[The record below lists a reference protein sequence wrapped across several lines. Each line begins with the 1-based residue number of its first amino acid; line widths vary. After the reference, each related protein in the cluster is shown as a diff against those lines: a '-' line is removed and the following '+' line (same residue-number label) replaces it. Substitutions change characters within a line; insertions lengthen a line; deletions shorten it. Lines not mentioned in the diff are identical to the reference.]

1 VSPPGGIVMDDM
13 TAAAEHFDHAAGADS
28 RAAELLTG
36 LNPRQREAVVHT
48 GSPLLIVAGAGSGK
62 TTVLTRRIAYA
73 LATGRAHPG
82 EVLAITFTN
91 KAAKEMAERVSS
103 IVGPASRAMWVSTF
117 HSSCVRILRREAK
130 VLGMKSNFTIY
141 DAQDAQRLV
150 AQILKELGLDSK
162 KYAPRAVL
170 HRISN
175 LKNELQTPDDFVPRP
190 NNPADE
196 VLADVFKRYTARL
209 RLANAFDFDD
219 LIAETVHLFGAFPEV
234 AESYR
239 RRFRHIL
246 VDEYQDT
253 NPAQYALIKALA
265 GDGAGGA
272 TGAELTVVGDAD
284 QSIYAFRGATV
295 RNIVEFEKDFPNAET
310 ILLEQNYRSTQNI
323 LDAANA
329 VISHNDD
336 RREKKLWTSEGS
348 GEQIVGWVA
357 ENEQGEARFIVDR
370 IDDLIDEEKFTYGD
384 FAVFYRTNAQSRAI
398 EDALVRSGIPYKVV
412 GGTRFYERKEIK
424 DALAYLRVVAN
435 PDDDV
440 NLRRILNVPKRSIGD
455 RTEGLIADFAD
466 REGISFFTA
475 LGRLEEIPHLSS
487 RALTSVKKFFDLM
500 QDLRATAE
508 SAPLSRV
515 IEAILE
521 QSGYLE
527 SLQKSTDPQDE
538 SRVDNLAE
546 LVAVAEDFVAT
557 REAAAIADP
566 ETPDDAE
573 AAAST
578 EKADT
583 GTDTATEATPA
594 EEESA
599 VPETKESATTE
610 SAPGVGPAAI
620 DQFLE
625 QVALAS
631 DTDQIPD
638 AELGQVTLMTLHTA
652 KGLEFPVVFLT
663 GLEDGGF
670 PHSRSFENPQ
680 ELSEERRLA
689 YVGLTR
695 ARQRLLV
702 TRAETRSM
710 WGQPQYNPPSRFLS
724 EIPESL
730 INWENTG
737 SFSGG
742 FGSGGF
748 SSGYG
753 SGGYSSGYSGGS
765 RSFGSSRS
773 AGGSSRSRS
782 NVSSSSP
789 VAGFPNRI
797 RPNREVISVEVGEKV
812 SHESFGLGTVTEVNG
827 VGDKTVAVVDFG
839 SAGSKRLLLRYA
851 PSRNSAE
858 AAATGPP
865 HPRHKRKR
873 RGEPEFSSAPHHAG
887 RGYGFK
893 IIRCQA
899 CRRRRRDP
907 DSPGLRTFHR
917 WHCWRRQQPC
927 PGPGR

>member
-1 VSPPGGIVMDDM
+1 M
-13 TAAAEHFDHAAGADS
+13 TAAAEHTDHAAGADS

-36 LNPRQREAVVHT
+36 LNPRQREAVLHT

-150 AQILKELGLDSK
+150 AQILKELGLDTK
-162 KYAPRAVL
+162 KYAPRAIL

-196 VLADVFKRYTARL
+196 VLADVFKRYTSRL

-234 AESYR
+234 ADSYR

-265 GDGAGGA
+265 GDGAGGP

-295 RNIVEFEKDFPNAET
+295 RNIVEFEKDFPNADT

-329 VISHNDD
+329 VIANNDD

-370 IDDLIDEEKFTYGD
+370 IDDLIDDEKYTYGD

-466 REGISFFTA
+466 RENISFYTA
-475 LGRLEEIPHLSS
+475 LGRLDEIPHLSS
-487 RALTSVKKFFDLM
+487 RALTSVQKFYDLM
-500 QDLRATAE
+500 QDLRSTAE
-508 SAPLSRV
+508 SSPLSRV

-557 REAAAIADP
+557 REAAAVAEPDSADDTDTDTVTDTGTEATAAAGATDA
-566 ETPDDAE
+566 ETDTAAE
-573 AAAST
+573 AADPDVDDADSADAS
-578 EKADT
+578 A
-583 GTDTATEATPA
+583 
-594 EEESA
+594 
-599 VPETKESATTE
+599 
-610 SAPGVGPAAI
+610 APGVGPAAI

-724 EIPESL
+724 EIPENL

-742 FGSGGF
+742 FGSGSFGSGGF
-748 SSGYG
+748 G

-765 RSFGSSRS
+765 RGFGSSRS
-773 AGGSSRSRS
+773 SGSGSRSRS
-782 NVSSSSP
+782 SASSSTP

-827 VGDKTVAVVDFG
+827 TGDKTVAVVDFG

-851 PSRNSAE
+851 PIE
-858 AAATGPP
+858 KLG
-865 HPRHKRKR
+865 
-873 RGEPEFSSAPHHAG
+873 
-887 RGYGFK
+887 
-893 IIRCQA
+893 
-899 CRRRRRDP
+899 
-907 DSPGLRTFHR
+907 
-917 WHCWRRQQPC
+917 
-927 PGPGR
+927 

>member
-1 VSPPGGIVMDDM
+1 M
-13 TAAAEHFDHAAGADS
+13 TAAAEHTNHAAGADS

-36 LNPRQREAVVHT
+36 LNPRQREAVIHT

-150 AQILKELGLDSK
+150 AQILKELGLDTK
-162 KYAPRAVL
+162 KYAPRAIL

-175 LKNELQTPDDFVPRP
+175 LKNELQTPDDFIPRP

-196 VLADVFKRYTARL
+196 VLADVFKRYTSRL

-234 AESYR
+234 ADSYR

-265 GDGAGGA
+265 GDGAGGP

-295 RNIVEFEKDFPNAET
+295 RNIVEFEKDFPNADT

-329 VISHNDD
+329 VIANNDD

-370 IDDLIDEEKFTYGD
+370 IDDLIDEETYTYGD

-455 RTEGLIADFAD
+455 RTEGIIADFAD
-466 REGISFFTA
+466 RESISFYTA
-475 LGRLEEIPHLSS
+475 LGRLDEIPHLSS
-487 RALTSVKKFFDLM
+487 RALTSVQKFYDLM
-500 QDLRATAE
+500 QDLRSTAE
-508 SAPLSRV
+508 SSPLSRV

-557 REAAAIADP
+557 REAAAVAEPDTP
-566 ETPDDAE
+566 DTPDDNDTDNGAE
-573 AAAST
+573 ATAEDPTAAET
-578 EKADT
+578 E
-583 GTDTATEATPA
+583 TPA
-594 EEESA
+594 EAVDPAVDDAGSA
-599 VPETKESATTE
+599 DAST
-610 SAPGVGPAAI
+610 APGVGAAAI

-724 EIPESL
+724 EIPENL

-748 SSGYG
+748 G
-753 SGGYSSGYSGGS
+753 SGGYGSSGFGSGGYASSGYSGG
-765 RSFGSSRS
+765 FGSSRS
-773 AGGSSRSRS
+773 SGGSSRSRS
-782 NVSSSSP
+782 SASSSTP

-851 PSRNSAE
+851 PIDKLS
-858 AAATGPP
+858 
-865 HPRHKRKR
+865 
-873 RGEPEFSSAPHHAG
+873 
-887 RGYGFK
+887 
-893 IIRCQA
+893 
-899 CRRRRRDP
+899 
-907 DSPGLRTFHR
+907 
-917 WHCWRRQQPC
+917 
-927 PGPGR
+927 

>member
-1 VSPPGGIVMDDM
+1 M
-13 TAAAEHFDHAAGADS
+13 TAAAEHTDHAAGADS

-36 LNPRQREAVVHT
+36 LNPRQREAVIHT

-150 AQILKELGLDSK
+150 AQILKELGLDTK
-162 KYAPRAVL
+162 KYAPRAIL

-175 LKNELQTPDDFVPRP
+175 LKNELHTPDDFVPRP

-196 VLADVFKRYTARL
+196 VLADVFKRYTSRL

-234 AESYR
+234 ADSYR

-265 GDGAGGA
+265 GDGAGGP

-295 RNIVEFEKDFPNAET
+295 RNIVEFEKDFPNADT

-329 VISHNDD
+329 VIANNDD

-370 IDDLIDEEKFTYGD
+370 IDDLIDEEKYTYGD

-455 RTEGLIADFAD
+455 RTEGIIADFAD
-466 REGISFFTA
+466 RENISFYTA
-475 LGRLEEIPHLSS
+475 LGRLDEIPHLSS
-487 RALTSVKKFFDLM
+487 RALTSVQKFYDLM
-500 QDLRATAE
+500 QDLRSTAE
-508 SAPLSRV
+508 SSPLSRV

-557 REAAAIADP
+557 REAAAV
-566 ETPDDAE
+566 AE
-573 AAAST
+573 QDRTDTDTDTVTEATAAA
-578 EKADT
+578 AA
-583 GTDTATEATPA
+583 TDTATDSAAEAADPDVDDA
-594 EEESA
+594 GSA
-599 VPETKESATTE
+599 DAST
-610 SAPGVGPAAI
+610 APGVGPAAI

-724 EIPESL
+724 EIPENL
-730 INWENTG
+730 ISWENTG

-742 FGSGGF
+742 FSGGFGSGGF
-748 SSGYG
+748 G
-753 SGGYSSGYSGGS
+753 SGGYSSGYSSGS
-765 RSFGSSRS
+765 RGFGSSRS
-773 AGGSSRSRS
+773 SGSGSRSRS
-782 NVSSSSP
+782 SASSSTP

-827 VGDKTVAVVDFG
+827 TGDKTVAVVDFG

-851 PSRNSAE
+851 PIE
-858 AAATGPP
+858 KLG
-865 HPRHKRKR
+865 
-873 RGEPEFSSAPHHAG
+873 
-887 RGYGFK
+887 
-893 IIRCQA
+893 
-899 CRRRRRDP
+899 
-907 DSPGLRTFHR
+907 
-917 WHCWRRQQPC
+917 
-927 PGPGR
+927 

>member
-1 VSPPGGIVMDDM
+1 M
-13 TAAAEHFDHAAGADS
+13 TAAAEHTNHAAGADS

-36 LNPRQREAVVHT
+36 LNPRQREAVIHT

-150 AQILKELGLDSK
+150 AQILKELGLDTK
-162 KYAPRAVL
+162 KYAPRAIL

-175 LKNELQTPDDFVPRP
+175 LKNELQTPDDFIPRP

-196 VLADVFKRYTARL
+196 VLADVFKRYTSRL

-234 AESYR
+234 ADSYR

-265 GDGAGGA
+265 GDGAGGP

-295 RNIVEFEKDFPNAET
+295 RNIVEFEKDFPNADT

-329 VISHNDD
+329 VIANNDD

-370 IDDLIDEEKFTYGD
+370 IDDLIDEETYTYGD

-455 RTEGLIADFAD
+455 RTEGIIADFAD
-466 REGISFFTA
+466 RESISFYTA
-475 LGRLEEIPHLSS
+475 LGRLDEIPHLSS
-487 RALTSVKKFFDLM
+487 RALTSVQKFYDLM
-500 QDLRATAE
+500 QDLRSTAE
-508 SAPLSRV
+508 SSPLSRV

-557 REAAAIADP
+557 REAAAVAQRD
-566 ETPDDAE
+566 TRDD
-573 AAAST
+573 T
-578 EKADT
+578 DT
-583 GTDTATEATPA
+583 GTGTGTETTAEDPTAAETETAAEAVDPA
-594 EEESA
+594 VDDAGSA
-599 VPETKESATTE
+599 VAST
-610 SAPGVGPAAI
+610 APGVGAAAI

-724 EIPESL
+724 EIPENL

-748 SSGYG
+748 G
-753 SGGYSSGYSGGS
+753 SGGYGSSGFGSGGYASGGYSGG
-765 RSFGSSRS
+765 FGSSRS
-773 AGGSSRSRS
+773 SGGSSRSRS
-782 NVSSSSP
+782 SASSSTP

-851 PSRNSAE
+851 PIDKLS
-858 AAATGPP
+858 
-865 HPRHKRKR
+865 
-873 RGEPEFSSAPHHAG
+873 
-887 RGYGFK
+887 
-893 IIRCQA
+893 
-899 CRRRRRDP
+899 
-907 DSPGLRTFHR
+907 
-917 WHCWRRQQPC
+917 
-927 PGPGR
+927 

>member
-1 VSPPGGIVMDDM
+1 M
-13 TAAAEHFDHAAGADS
+13 TAAAEHTDHAAGADS

-36 LNPRQREAVVHT
+36 LNPRQREAVIHT

-150 AQILKELGLDSK
+150 AQILKELGLDTK
-162 KYAPRAVL
+162 KYAPRAIL

-175 LKNELQTPDDFVPRP
+175 LKNELHTPDDFVPRP

-196 VLADVFKRYTARL
+196 VLADVFKRYTSRL

-234 AESYR
+234 ADSYR

-265 GDGAGGA
+265 GDGAGGP

-295 RNIVEFEKDFPNAET
+295 RNIVEFEKDFSNADT

-329 VISHNDD
+329 VIANNDD

-370 IDDLIDEEKFTYGD
+370 IDDLIDDEKYTYGD

-466 REGISFFTA
+466 RENISFYTA
-475 LGRLEEIPHLSS
+475 LGRLDEIPHLSS
-487 RALTSVKKFFDLM
+487 RALTSVQKFYDLM
-500 QDLRATAE
+500 QDLRSTAE
-508 SAPLSRV
+508 SSPLSRV

-557 REAAAIADP
+557 REAAAVAEPDSADDTDTDTVTDTGT
-566 ETPDDAE
+566 EATAAAGATDAE
-573 AAAST
+573 
-578 EKADT
+578 
-583 GTDTATEATPA
+583 TDTATEAADPDVDDA
-594 EEESA
+594 DSA
-599 VPETKESATTE
+599 DASA
-610 SAPGVGPAAI
+610 APGVGPAAI

-724 EIPESL
+724 EIPENL

-742 FGSGGF
+742 FGSGSFGSGGF
-748 SSGYG
+748 G

-765 RSFGSSRS
+765 RGFGSSRS
-773 AGGSSRSRS
+773 SGSGSRSRS
-782 NVSSSSP
+782 SASSSTP

-827 VGDKTVAVVDFG
+827 TGDKTVAVVDFG

-851 PSRNSAE
+851 PIE
-858 AAATGPP
+858 KLG
-865 HPRHKRKR
+865 
-873 RGEPEFSSAPHHAG
+873 
-887 RGYGFK
+887 
-893 IIRCQA
+893 
-899 CRRRRRDP
+899 
-907 DSPGLRTFHR
+907 
-917 WHCWRRQQPC
+917 
-927 PGPGR
+927 

>member
-1 VSPPGGIVMDDM
+1 M
-13 TAAAEHFDHAAGADS
+13 TAAAEHTDHAAGADS
-28 RAAELLTG
+28 RAAELLSG
-36 LNPRQREAVVHT
+36 LNPRQREAVIHT

-103 IVGPASRAMWVSTF
+103 IVGTASRAMWVSTF

-150 AQILKELGLDSK
+150 AQILKELGLDTK
-162 KYAPRAVL
+162 KYAPRAIL

-196 VLADVFKRYTARL
+196 VLADVFKRYTSRL

-234 AESYR
+234 ADSYR

-265 GDGAGGA
+265 GDGAGGP

-295 RNIVEFEKDFPNAET
+295 RNIVEFEKDFPNADT

-329 VISHNDD
+329 VIANNDD

-370 IDDLIDEEKFTYGD
+370 IDDLIDDEKYTYGD

-466 REGISFFTA
+466 RENISFYTA
-475 LGRLEEIPHLSS
+475 LGRLDEIPHLSS
-487 RALTSVKKFFDLM
+487 RALTSVQKFYDLM
-500 QDLRATAE
+500 QDLRSTAE
-508 SAPLSRV
+508 SSPLSRV

-557 REAAAIADP
+557 REAAAVAEPDSADDTDTDTVTDTGTEATAAAGANDAEN
-566 ETPDDAE
+566 ETAAE
-573 AAAST
+573 AADPDVDDDGS
-578 EKADT
+578 ADT
-583 GTDTATEATPA
+583 
-594 EEESA
+594 SA
-599 VPETKESATTE
+599 
-610 SAPGVGPAAI
+610 APGVGPAAI

-710 WGQPQYNPPSRFLS
+710 WGQPQSNPPSRFLS
-724 EIPESL
+724 EIPENL

-742 FGSGGF
+742 FGSGSFGSGGF
-748 SSGYG
+748 G

-765 RSFGSSRS
+765 RGFGSSRS
-773 AGGSSRSRS
+773 SGSGSRSRS
-782 NVSSSSP
+782 SASSSTP

-827 VGDKTVAVVDFG
+827 TGDKTVAVVDFG

-851 PSRNSAE
+851 PIE
-858 AAATGPP
+858 KLG
-865 HPRHKRKR
+865 
-873 RGEPEFSSAPHHAG
+873 
-887 RGYGFK
+887 
-893 IIRCQA
+893 
-899 CRRRRRDP
+899 
-907 DSPGLRTFHR
+907 
-917 WHCWRRQQPC
+917 
-927 PGPGR
+927 

>member
-1 VSPPGGIVMDDM
+1 M
-13 TAAAEHFDHAAGADS
+13 TAAAEHTDHAAGADS

-36 LNPRQREAVVHT
+36 LNPRQREAVIHT

-162 KYAPRAVL
+162 KYAPRAIL

-175 LKNELQTPDDFVPRP
+175 LKNELQTPDDFIPRP

-196 VLADVFKRYTARL
+196 VLADVFKRYTSRL

-234 AESYR
+234 ADSYR

-265 GDGAGGA
+265 GDGAGGP

-295 RNIVEFEKDFPNAET
+295 RNIVEFEKDFPNADT

-329 VISHNDD
+329 VIANNDD

-370 IDDLIDEEKFTYGD
+370 IDDLIDDEKYTYGD

-466 REGISFFTA
+466 RENISFCTA
-475 LGRLEEIPHLSS
+475 LGRLDEIPHLSS
-487 RALTSVKKFFDLM
+487 RALTSVQKFYDLM
-500 QDLRATAE
+500 QDLRSTAE
-508 SAPLSRV
+508 SSPLSRV

-557 REAAAIADP
+557 REAAAVA
-566 ETPDDAE
+566 EPDAAE
-573 AAAST
+573 
-578 EKADT
+578 ADT
-583 GTDTATEATPA
+583 GTEATA
-594 EEESA
+594 AHETTETETESA
-599 VPETKESATTE
+599 AEAADPDVDDDGSAGAST
-610 SAPGVGPAAI
+610 APGVGPAAI

-724 EIPESL
+724 EIPENL

-748 SSGYG
+748 G

-765 RSFGSSRS
+765 RGFGSSRS
-773 AGGSSRSRS
+773 SGSGSRSRS
-782 NVSSSSP
+782 SASSSAP

-827 VGDKTVAVVDFG
+827 TGDKTVAVVDFG

-851 PSRNSAE
+851 PIEKLS
-858 AAATGPP
+858 
-865 HPRHKRKR
+865 
-873 RGEPEFSSAPHHAG
+873 
-887 RGYGFK
+887 
-893 IIRCQA
+893 
-899 CRRRRRDP
+899 
-907 DSPGLRTFHR
+907 
-917 WHCWRRQQPC
+917 
-927 PGPGR
+927 

>member
-1 VSPPGGIVMDDM
+1 M
-13 TAAAEHFDHAAGADS
+13 TAAAEHTDHAAGADS

-36 LNPRQREAVVHT
+36 LNPRQREAVIHT

-103 IVGPASRAMWVSTF
+103 IVGPASRSMWVSTF

-150 AQILKELGLDSK
+150 AQILKELGLDTK
-162 KYAPRAVL
+162 KYAPRAIL

-196 VLADVFKRYTARL
+196 VLADVFKRYTSRL

-234 AESYR
+234 ADSYR

-265 GDGAGGA
+265 GDGAGGP

-295 RNIVEFEKDFPNAET
+295 RNIVEFEKDFPNADT

-329 VISHNDD
+329 VIANNDD

-370 IDDLIDEEKFTYGD
+370 IDDLIDDEKYTYGD

-466 REGISFFTA
+466 RENISFYTA
-475 LGRLEEIPHLSS
+475 LGRLDEIPHLSS
-487 RALTSVKKFFDLM
+487 RALTSVQKFYDLM
-500 QDLRATAE
+500 QDLRSTAE
-508 SAPLSRV
+508 SSPLSRV

-557 REAAAIADP
+557 REAAAVAEPDSADDTDTDTVTDTGTEATAAAGANDAEN
-566 ETPDDAE
+566 ETAAE
-573 AAAST
+573 AADPDVDDDGS
-578 EKADT
+578 ADT
-583 GTDTATEATPA
+583 
-594 EEESA
+594 SA
-599 VPETKESATTE
+599 
-610 SAPGVGPAAI
+610 APGVGPAAL

-724 EIPESL
+724 EIPENL

-748 SSGYG
+748 GSGG
-753 SGGYSSGYSGGS
+753 FSSGGYSSGYSGGS
-765 RSFGSSRS
+765 RGFGSSRS
-773 AGGSSRSRS
+773 SGSGSRSRS
-782 NVSSSSP
+782 SASSSTP

-827 VGDKTVAVVDFG
+827 TGDKTVAVVDFG

-851 PSRNSAE
+851 PIE
-858 AAATGPP
+858 KLG
-865 HPRHKRKR
+865 
-873 RGEPEFSSAPHHAG
+873 
-887 RGYGFK
+887 
-893 IIRCQA
+893 
-899 CRRRRRDP
+899 
-907 DSPGLRTFHR
+907 
-917 WHCWRRQQPC
+917 
-927 PGPGR
+927 

>member
-1 VSPPGGIVMDDM
+1 M
-13 TAAAEHFDHAAGADS
+13 TAAAEHTDHAAGADF

-36 LNPRQREAVVHT
+36 LNPRQREAVLHT

-150 AQILKELGLDSK
+150 AQILKELGLDTK
-162 KYAPRAVL
+162 KYAPRAIL

-196 VLADVFKRYTARL
+196 VLADVFKRYTSRL

-234 AESYR
+234 ADSYR

-265 GDGAGGA
+265 GDGAGGP

-295 RNIVEFEKDFPNAET
+295 RNIVEFEKDFPNADT

-329 VISHNDD
+329 VIANNDD

-370 IDDLIDEEKFTYGD
+370 IDDLIDDEKYTYGD

-455 RTEGLIADFAD
+455 RTEGIIADFAD
-466 REGISFFTA
+466 RENISFYTA
-475 LGRLEEIPHLSS
+475 LGRLDEIPHLSS
-487 RALTSVKKFFDLM
+487 RALTSVQKFYDLM
-500 QDLRATAE
+500 QDLRSTAE
-508 SAPLSRV
+508 SSPLSRV

-557 REAAAIADP
+557 REAAAV
-566 ETPDDAE
+566 AE
-573 AAAST
+573 QDRTDTDTDTDTDTVTEATAAA
-578 EKADT
+578 AA
-583 GTDTATEATPA
+583 TDTATDSAAEAADPDVDDA
-594 EEESA
+594 GSA
-599 VPETKESATTE
+599 DAST
-610 SAPGVGPAAI
+610 APGVGPAAI

-724 EIPESL
+724 EIPENL

-742 FGSGGF
+742 FSGGFGSGGF
-748 SSGYG
+748 G
-753 SGGYSSGYSGGS
+753 SGGYSSGYSSGS
-765 RSFGSSRS
+765 RGFGSSRS
-773 AGGSSRSRS
+773 SGSGSRSRS
-782 NVSSSSP
+782 SASSSTP

-827 VGDKTVAVVDFG
+827 TGDKTVAVVDFG

-851 PSRNSAE
+851 PIE
-858 AAATGPP
+858 KLG
-865 HPRHKRKR
+865 
-873 RGEPEFSSAPHHAG
+873 
-887 RGYGFK
+887 
-893 IIRCQA
+893 
-899 CRRRRRDP
+899 
-907 DSPGLRTFHR
+907 
-917 WHCWRRQQPC
+917 
-927 PGPGR
+927 

>member
-1 VSPPGGIVMDDM
+1 M
-13 TAAAEHFDHAAGADS
+13 TAAAEHTDHAAGADS
-28 RAAELLTG
+28 RAAELLSG
-36 LNPRQREAVVHT
+36 LNPRQREAVIHT

-103 IVGPASRAMWVSTF
+103 IVGTASRAMWVSTF

-150 AQILKELGLDSK
+150 AQILKELGLDTK
-162 KYAPRAVL
+162 KYAPRAIL

-196 VLADVFKRYTARL
+196 VLADVFKRYTSRL

-234 AESYR
+234 ADSYR

-265 GDGAGGA
+265 GDGAGGP

-295 RNIVEFEKDFPNAET
+295 RNIVEFEKDFPNADT

-329 VISHNDD
+329 VIANNDD

-370 IDDLIDEEKFTYGD
+370 IDDLIDDEKYTYGD

-466 REGISFFTA
+466 RENISFYTA
-475 LGRLEEIPHLSS
+475 LGRLDEIPHLSS
-487 RALTSVKKFFDLM
+487 RALTSVQKFYDLM
-500 QDLRATAE
+500 QDLRSTAE
-508 SAPLSRV
+508 SSPLSRV

-557 REAAAIADP
+557 REAAAVAEPDSADDTDTDTVTDTGTEATAAAGATDA
-566 ETPDDAE
+566 ETETAAE
-573 AAAST
+573 AADPDVDDAGSADAS
-578 EKADT
+578 A
-583 GTDTATEATPA
+583 
-594 EEESA
+594 
-599 VPETKESATTE
+599 
-610 SAPGVGPAAI
+610 APGVGPAAI

-724 EIPESL
+724 EIPENL

-742 FGSGGF
+742 FGSGSFGSGGF
-748 SSGYG
+748 G

-765 RSFGSSRS
+765 RGFGSSRS
-773 AGGSSRSRS
+773 SGSGSRSRS
-782 NVSSSSP
+782 SASSSTP

-827 VGDKTVAVVDFG
+827 TGDKTVAVVDFG

-851 PSRNSAE
+851 PIE
-858 AAATGPP
+858 KLG
-865 HPRHKRKR
+865 
-873 RGEPEFSSAPHHAG
+873 
-887 RGYGFK
+887 
-893 IIRCQA
+893 
-899 CRRRRRDP
+899 
-907 DSPGLRTFHR
+907 
-917 WHCWRRQQPC
+917 
-927 PGPGR
+927 

>member
-1 VSPPGGIVMDDM
+1 M
-13 TAAAEHFDHAAGADS
+13 TAAAEHTDHAAGADF

-36 LNPRQREAVVHT
+36 LNPRQREAVIHT

-103 IVGPASRAMWVSTF
+103 IVGPASRSMWVSTF

-150 AQILKELGLDSK
+150 AQILKELGLDTK
-162 KYAPRAVL
+162 KYAPRAIL

-175 LKNELQTPDDFVPRP
+175 LKNELHTPDDFVPRP

-196 VLADVFKRYTARL
+196 VLADVFKRYTSRL

-234 AESYR
+234 ADSYR

-253 NPAQYALIKALA
+253 NPAQYALIKALT
-265 GDGAGGA
+265 GDGAGGP

-295 RNIVEFEKDFPNAET
+295 RNIVEFEKDFPNADT

-329 VISHNDD
+329 VIANNDD

-370 IDDLIDEEKFTYGD
+370 IDDLIDDEKYTYGD

-455 RTEGLIADFAD
+455 RTEGIIADFAD
-466 REGISFFTA
+466 RENISFYTA
-475 LGRLEEIPHLSS
+475 LGRLDEIPHLSS
-487 RALTSVKKFFDLM
+487 RALTSVQKFYDLM
-500 QDLRATAE
+500 QDLRSTAE
-508 SAPLSRV
+508 SSPLSRV

-557 REAAAIADP
+557 REAAAVAEPD
-566 ETPDDAE
+566 TPNSTDTDTVTEATAAAAATDSAAE
-573 AAAST
+573 AADPDVDDAGSADAST
-578 EKADT
+578 
-583 GTDTATEATPA
+583 
-594 EEESA
+594 
-599 VPETKESATTE
+599 
-610 SAPGVGPAAI
+610 APGVGPAAI

-724 EIPESL
+724 EIPENL

-742 FGSGGF
+742 FSGGFGSGGF
-748 SSGYG
+748 G
-753 SGGYSSGYSGGS
+753 SGGYSSGYSSGS
-765 RSFGSSRS
+765 RGFGSSRS
-773 AGGSSRSRS
+773 SGSGSRSRS
-782 NVSSSSP
+782 SASSSTP

-827 VGDKTVAVVDFG
+827 TGDKTVAVVDFG

-851 PSRNSAE
+851 PIE
-858 AAATGPP
+858 KLG
-865 HPRHKRKR
+865 
-873 RGEPEFSSAPHHAG
+873 
-887 RGYGFK
+887 
-893 IIRCQA
+893 
-899 CRRRRRDP
+899 
-907 DSPGLRTFHR
+907 
-917 WHCWRRQQPC
+917 
-927 PGPGR
+927 

>member
-1 VSPPGGIVMDDM
+1 SD
-13 TAAAEHFDHAAGADS
+13 
-28 RAAELLTG
+28 
-36 LNPRQREAVVHT
+36 
-48 GSPLLIVAGAGSGK
+48 
-62 TTVLTRRIAYA
+62 LTRRIAYA

-150 AQILKELGLDSK
+150 AQILKELGLDTK
-162 KYAPRAVL
+162 KYAPRAIL

-175 LKNELQTPDDFVPRP
+175 LKNELQTPDDFIPRP

-196 VLADVFKRYTARL
+196 VLADVFKRYTSRL

-234 AESYR
+234 ADSYR

-253 NPAQYALIKALA
+253 NPAQYSLIKALA
-265 GDGAGGA
+265 GDGAGGPK
-272 TGAELTVVGDAD
+272 GAELTVVGDAD

-295 RNIVEFEKDFPNAET
+295 RNIVEFEKDFPNADT

-329 VISHNDD
+329 VIANNDD

-370 IDDLIDEEKFTYGD
+370 IDDLIDEEKYTYGD

-455 RTEGLIADFAD
+455 RTEGIIADFAD
-466 REGISFFTA
+466 RESISFYTA
-475 LGRLEEIPHLSS
+475 LGRLDEIPHLSS
-487 RALTSVKKFFDLM
+487 RALTSVQKFYDLM
-500 QDLRATAE
+500 QDLRSTAE
-508 SAPLSRV
+508 SSPLSRV

-557 REAAAIADP
+557 REAAAVAEPD
-566 ETPDDAE
+566 TPDDSDTDNGAE
-573 AAAST
+573 ATAEDPTAAET
-578 EKADT
+578 E
-583 GTDTATEATPA
+583 TPA
-594 EEESA
+594 EAVDPDVDDAGSA
-599 VPETKESATTE
+599 DAST
-610 SAPGVGPAAI
+610 APGVGAAAI

-724 EIPESL
+724 EIPENL

-748 SSGYG
+748 G
-753 SGGYSSGYSGGS
+753 SGGYGSSGFGSGGYASGGYSGGL
-765 RSFGSSRS
+765 GSSRS
-773 AGGSSRSRS
+773 SGGSSRSRS
-782 NVSSSSP
+782 SASSSTP

-851 PSRNSAE
+851 PIDKLS
-858 AAATGPP
+858 
-865 HPRHKRKR
+865 
-873 RGEPEFSSAPHHAG
+873 
-887 RGYGFK
+887 
-893 IIRCQA
+893 
-899 CRRRRRDP
+899 
-907 DSPGLRTFHR
+907 
-917 WHCWRRQQPC
+917 
-927 PGPGR
+927 

>member
-1 VSPPGGIVMDDM
+1 M
-13 TAAAEHFDHAAGADS
+13 TAAAENIEETTPGADS

-36 LNPRQREAVVHT
+36 LNPRQREAVAHT

-82 EVLAITFTN
+82 EILAITFTN
-91 KAAKEMAERVSS
+91 KAAKEMVERVRS

-150 AQILKELGLDSK
+150 SQILKELGFDTK
-162 KYAPRAVL
+162 KYTPRSML

-175 LKNELQTPDDFVPRP
+175 LKNDLQTPDDFVPRP

-196 VLADVFKRYTARL
+196 VLADVFKRYTTRL

-234 AESYR
+234 ADFYR
-239 RRFRHIL
+239 RRFQHIL

-253 NPAQYALIKALA
+253 NPAQYALIKSLA
-265 GDGAGGA
+265 GDGAGGS

-295 RNIVEFEKDFPNAET
+295 RNIVEFEKDFPEAET

-329 VISHNDD
+329 VIANNQD
-336 RREKKLWTSEGS
+336 RKDKKLWTSEGTGDS
-348 GEQIVGWVA
+348 IVGWVA
-357 ENEQGEARFIVDR
+357 ENEQSEARFIVDR
-370 IDDLIDEEKFTYGD
+370 VDELIDNEKYTYGD

-398 EDALVRSGIPYKVV
+398 EDALVRTGIPYKVV

-424 DALAYLRVVAN
+424 DALAYLRVLAN

-440 NLRRILNVPKRSIGD
+440 NLRRILNVPKRAIGD
-455 RTEGLIADFAD
+455 RTEGIVADFAD
-466 REGISFFTA
+466 REGISFYTA
-475 LGRLEEIPHLSS
+475 LGRLDEIVHLSA
-487 RALTSVKKFFDLM
+487 RAKTSVAKFYELMRDLA
-500 QDLRATAE
+500 ATAE
-508 SAPLSRV
+508 AAPLSRV

-557 REAAAIADP
+557 QALAATGDEA
-566 ETPDDAE
+566 DAE
-573 AAAST
+573 TETGTAAASEAASEAASGGAESESALSEDAEGEAMADGGST
-578 EKADT
+578 EDDAD
-583 GTDTATEATPA
+583 AQSSETPA
-594 EEESA
+594 SGSSSIEA
-599 VPETKESATTE
+599 
-610 SAPGVGPAAI
+610 
-620 DQFLE
+620 FLE

-670 PHSRSFENPQ
+670 PHARSFENPH

-695 ARQRLLV
+695 ARQRLIV

-724 EIPESL
+724 EIPEDL
-730 INWENTG
+730 IEWENTG
-737 SFSGG
+737 SFSSGMGGGLSSGGYGGGSYGGGYSGSRSGG
-742 FGSGGF
+742 FGS
-748 SSGYG
+748 SRG
-753 SGGYSSGYSGGS
+753 SAQ
-765 RSFGSSRS
+765 GSSS
-773 AGGSSRSRS
+773 SSRSRS
-782 NVSSSSP
+782 GSANSSSP

-797 RPNREVISVEVGEKV
+797 RPNREIITVSVGEKV

-839 SAGSKRLLLRYA
+839 SLGTKRLLLRYA
-851 PSRNSAE
+851 PIE
-858 AAATGPP
+858 KLG
-865 HPRHKRKR
+865 
-873 RGEPEFSSAPHHAG
+873 
-887 RGYGFK
+887 
-893 IIRCQA
+893 
-899 CRRRRRDP
+899 
-907 DSPGLRTFHR
+907 
-917 WHCWRRQQPC
+917 
-927 PGPGR
+927 

>member
-1 VSPPGGIVMDDM
+1 M
-13 TAAAEHFDHAAGADS
+13 TAAAENIEEATPGADS
-28 RAAELLTG
+28 RATELLTG
-36 LNPRQREAVVHT
+36 LNPRQRDAVAHT

-91 KAAKEMAERVSS
+91 KAAKEMAERVRS

-130 VLGMKSNFTIY
+130 VLGRSTNFTIY

-150 AQILKELGLDSK
+150 SQILKELGFDTK
-162 KYAPRAVL
+162 KYTPRSML

-175 LKNELQTPDDFVPRP
+175 LKNDLQTPDDFMPRP

-196 VLADVFKRYTARL
+196 VLADVFKRYTSRL

-219 LIAETVHLFGAFPEV
+219 LISETVHLFGAFPEV
-234 AESYR
+234 ADFYR

-253 NPAQYALIKALA
+253 NPAQYALIKSLA

-295 RNIVEFEKDFPNAET
+295 RNIVEFEKDFPDAET

-329 VISHNDD
+329 VIANNQD
-336 RREKKLWTSEGS
+336 RRDKKLWTSVGT
-348 GEQIVGWVA
+348 GEPLVGWVA
-357 ENEQGEARFIVDR
+357 ENEQSEARFIVDR
-370 IDDLIDEEKFTYGD
+370 VDELIDNEKFTYGD

-455 RTEGLIADFAD
+455 RTEGIVADFAD
-466 REGISFFTA
+466 REGISFYTA
-475 LGRLEEIPHLSS
+475 LGRLDEIVHLSA
-487 RALTSVKKFFDLM
+487 RAKTSVSKFYDLM
-500 QDLRATAE
+500 RDLAATAE
-508 SAPLSRV
+508 AAPLSRV

-527 SLQKSTDPQDE
+527 SLQKSSDPQDE

-557 REAAAIADP
+557 QALAGAGDEDADTDSGTGTGTGTDSATATNTEAAIAP
-566 ETPDDAE
+566 DAE
-573 AAAST
+573 AAAVPDTEAAAPDAVDAADEQST
-578 EKADT
+578 ES
-583 GTDTATEATPA
+583 PA
-594 EEESA
+594 SGSSSIES
-599 VPETKESATTE
+599 
-610 SAPGVGPAAI
+610 
-620 DQFLE
+620 FLE

-670 PHSRSFENPQ
+670 PHARSFENPN

-695 ARQRLLV
+695 ARQRLIV
-702 TRAETRSM
+702 SRAETRSM

-724 EIPESL
+724 EIPENL
-730 INWENTG
+730 IEWENTG
-737 SFSGG
+737 SFSSSIG
-742 FGSGGF
+742 GGF
-748 SSGYG
+748 SSGGYG
-753 SGGYSSGYSGGS
+753 GGGLSGYSGTRGGTG
-765 RSFGSSRS
+765 FGSSR
-773 AGGSSRSRS
+773 GSSSSSRPGS
-782 NVSSSSP
+782 GSANSSSP

-797 RPNREVISVEVGEKV
+797 RPNREVITVSAGEKV

-839 SAGSKRLLLRYA
+839 SLGTKRLLLRYA
-851 PSRNSAE
+851 PIE
-858 AAATGPP
+858 KLG
-865 HPRHKRKR
+865 
-873 RGEPEFSSAPHHAG
+873 
-887 RGYGFK
+887 
-893 IIRCQA
+893 
-899 CRRRRRDP
+899 
-907 DSPGLRTFHR
+907 
-917 WHCWRRQQPC
+917 
-927 PGPGR
+927 

>member
-1 VSPPGGIVMDDM
+1 M
-13 TAAAEHFDHAAGADS
+13 TAAAEHTDHAAGADS

-36 LNPRQREAVVHT
+36 LNPRQREAVIHT

-103 IVGPASRAMWVSTF
+103 IVGPASRSMWVSTF

-150 AQILKELGLDSK
+150 AQILKELGLDTK
-162 KYAPRAVL
+162 KYAPRAIL

-175 LKNELQTPDDFVPRP
+175 LKNDLQTPDDFIPRP
-190 NNPADE
+190 NDPADE
-196 VLADVFKRYTARL
+196 VLADVFKRYTSRL

-234 AESYR
+234 ADSYR

-265 GDGAGGA
+265 GDGAGGP

-295 RNIVEFEKDFPNAET
+295 RNIVEFEKDFPNADT

-329 VISHNDD
+329 VIANNAD

-370 IDDLIDEEKFTYGD
+370 IDDLIDEEKYTYGD

-455 RTEGLIADFAD
+455 RTEGIIADFAD
-466 REGISFFTA
+466 RENISFFTA
-475 LGRLEEIPHLSS
+475 LGRLDEIPHLSS
-487 RALTSVKKFFDLM
+487 RALTSVQKFYDLM
-500 QDLRATAE
+500 QDLRSTAE
-508 SAPLSRV
+508 SSPLSRV

-557 REAAAIADP
+557 REAAAVAEP
-566 ETPDDAE
+566 ETPDDND
-573 AAAST
+573 T
-578 EKADT
+578 NTDT
-583 GTDTATEATPA
+583 GTEAT
-594 EEESA
+594 A
-599 VPETKESATTE
+599 VPETTDTETETAAKAVDPDVDDVGSADA
-610 SAPGVGPAAI
+610 SAAPGVGAAAI

-638 AELGQVTLMTLHTA
+638 AELGQITLMTLHTA

-724 EIPESL
+724 EIPENL

-742 FGSGGF
+742 FASGGFGSGGF
-748 SSGYG
+748 G

-765 RSFGSSRS
+765 RGFGSSRS
-773 AGGSSRSRS
+773 SGGSSRSRS
-782 NVSSSSP
+782 SASSSTP

-851 PSRNSAE
+851 PIEKLS
-858 AAATGPP
+858 
-865 HPRHKRKR
+865 
-873 RGEPEFSSAPHHAG
+873 
-887 RGYGFK
+887 
-893 IIRCQA
+893 
-899 CRRRRRDP
+899 
-907 DSPGLRTFHR
+907 
-917 WHCWRRQQPC
+917 
-927 PGPGR
+927 

>member
-1 VSPPGGIVMDDM
+1 MSDPGGIVMGDM
-13 TAAAEHFDHAAGADS
+13 TAAAEHTDHAADADS

-36 LNPRQREAVVHT
+36 LNPRQREAVIHT

-103 IVGPASRAMWVSTF
+103 IVGPASRSMWVSTF

-130 VLGMKSNFTIY
+130 ILGMKSNFTIY

-150 AQILKELGLDSK
+150 AQILKELGLDTK
-162 KYAPRAVL
+162 KYAPRAIL

-175 LKNELQTPDDFVPRP
+175 LKNELQTPDDFIPRP

-196 VLADVFKRYTARL
+196 VLADVFRRYTARL

-234 AESYR
+234 ADSYR

-295 RNIVEFEKDFPNAET
+295 RNIVEFEKDFPTADT

-329 VISHNDD
+329 VIANNDD

-370 IDDLIDEEKFTYGD
+370 IDDLIDEEKYTYGD

-424 DALAYLRVVAN
+424 DALAYLRVIAN

-466 REGISFFTA
+466 RENISFYTA
-475 LGRLEEIPHLSS
+475 LGRLAEIPHLSS
-487 RALTSVKKFFDLM
+487 RAQTSVQKFYDLM
-500 QDLRATAE
+500 QDLRSTAE
-508 SAPLSRV
+508 SSPLSRV

-557 REAAAIADP
+557 RESAAVAEAEETDTPTEAAAPADDIP
-566 ETPDDAE
+566 AE
-573 AAAST
+573 AAAAID
-578 EKADT
+578 ET
-583 GTDTATEATPA
+583 GTAGA
-594 EEESA
+594 
-599 VPETKESATTE
+599 
-610 SAPGVGPAAI
+610 APGVGPAAI

-710 WGQPQYNPPSRFLS
+710 WGQPQYNPPSRFLA
-724 EIPESL
+724 EIPETL
-730 INWENTG
+730 ISWENTG

-742 FGSGGF
+742 FSGGF
-748 SSGYG
+748 GSGGYG
-753 SGGYSSGYSGGS
+753 SGGTPSGYSGGS
-765 RSFGSSRS
+765 RSFGSTRYS
-773 AGGSSRSRS
+773 GGSSRSRS
-782 NVSSSSP
+782 NASSSSP

-851 PSRNSAE
+851 PIE
-858 AAATGPP
+858 KLG
-865 HPRHKRKR
+865 
-873 RGEPEFSSAPHHAG
+873 
-887 RGYGFK
+887 
-893 IIRCQA
+893 
-899 CRRRRRDP
+899 
-907 DSPGLRTFHR
+907 
-917 WHCWRRQQPC
+917 
-927 PGPGR
+927 

>member
-1 VSPPGGIVMDDM
+1 M
-13 TAAAEHFDHAAGADS
+13 TAAAENIEETTPGADS

-36 LNPRQREAVVHT
+36 LNPRQREAVAHT

-62 TTVLTRRIAYA
+62 TSVLTRRIAYA

-82 EVLAITFTN
+82 EILAITFTN
-91 KAAKEMAERVSS
+91 KAAKEMVERVRS

-150 AQILKELGLDSK
+150 SQILKELGFDTK
-162 KYAPRAVL
+162 KYTPRSML

-175 LKNELQTPDDFVPRP
+175 LKNDLQTPDDFAPRP

-234 AESYR
+234 ADFYR

-253 NPAQYALIKALA
+253 NPAQYALIKSLA

-295 RNIVEFEKDFPNAET
+295 RNIVEFEKDFPDAET

-329 VISHNDD
+329 VIANNQD
-336 RREKKLWTSEGS
+336 RKDKKLWTSEGT
-348 GEQIVGWVA
+348 GESIVGWVA
-357 ENEQGEARFIVDR
+357 ENEQSEARFIVDR
-370 IDDLIDEEKFTYGD
+370 VDELIDNEKYTYGD

-424 DALAYLRVVAN
+424 DALAYLRVLAN

-440 NLRRILNVPKRSIGD
+440 NLRRILNVPKRAIGD
-455 RTEGLIADFAD
+455 RTEGIVADFAD
-466 REGISFFTA
+466 REGISFYTA
-475 LGRLEEIPHLSS
+475 LGRLDEIVHLSA
-487 RALTSVKKFFDLM
+487 RAKTSVAKFYDLM
-500 QDLRATAE
+500 RDLAATAE
-508 SAPLSRV
+508 AAPLSRV

-557 REAAAIADP
+557 QALAGTGDADEDKAEGEA
-566 ETPDDAE
+566 
-573 AAAST
+573 
-578 EKADT
+578 
-583 GTDTATEATPA
+583 ATEAEAGAAAAAEGEGAASEEVEAADGQGSETPA
-594 EEESA
+594 SGSSSIEA
-599 VPETKESATTE
+599 
-610 SAPGVGPAAI
+610 
-620 DQFLE
+620 FLE

-670 PHSRSFENPQ
+670 PHARSFENPH

-695 ARQRLLV
+695 ARQRLIV

-724 EIPESL
+724 EIPENL
-730 INWENTG
+730 IEWENTG
-737 SFSGG
+737 SFSSSMG
-742 FGSGGF
+742 GGF
-748 SSGYG
+748 SSG
-753 SGGYSSGYSGGS
+753 GYSGGGYGGGYS
-765 RSFGSSRS
+765 GSHGGGLGSSRGS
-773 AGGSSRSRS
+773 SSSSRSRS
-782 NVSSSSP
+782 GSANSSSP

-797 RPNREVISVEVGEKV
+797 RPNREIITVSVGEKV

-839 SAGSKRLLLRYA
+839 SLGTKRLLLRYA
-851 PSRNSAE
+851 PIE
-858 AAATGPP
+858 KLG
-865 HPRHKRKR
+865 
-873 RGEPEFSSAPHHAG
+873 
-887 RGYGFK
+887 
-893 IIRCQA
+893 
-899 CRRRRRDP
+899 
-907 DSPGLRTFHR
+907 
-917 WHCWRRQQPC
+917 
-927 PGPGR
+927 

>member
-1 VSPPGGIVMDDM
+1 M
-13 TAAAEHFDHAAGADS
+13 TAAAEHTDHAAGADS

-36 LNPRQREAVVHT
+36 LNPRQREAVIHT

-150 AQILKELGLDSK
+150 AQILKELGLDTK
-162 KYAPRAVL
+162 KYAPRAIL

-196 VLADVFKRYTARL
+196 VLADVFKRYTSRL

-234 AESYR
+234 ADSYR

-265 GDGAGGA
+265 GDGAGGP

-295 RNIVEFEKDFPNAET
+295 RNIVEFEKDFPNADT

-329 VISHNDD
+329 VIANNDD

-370 IDDLIDEEKFTYGD
+370 IDDLIDDEKYTYGD

-466 REGISFFTA
+466 RENISFYTA
-475 LGRLEEIPHLSS
+475 LGRLDEIPHLSS
-487 RALTSVKKFFDLM
+487 RALTSVQKFYDLM
-500 QDLRATAE
+500 QDLRSTAE
-508 SAPLSRV
+508 SSPLSRV

-557 REAAAIADP
+557 REAAAVAEPDSADDTDTDTVTDTGTEATAAAGATDA
-566 ETPDDAE
+566 ETDTAAE
-573 AAAST
+573 AADPDVDDADSADAS
-578 EKADT
+578 A
-583 GTDTATEATPA
+583 
-594 EEESA
+594 
-599 VPETKESATTE
+599 
-610 SAPGVGPAAI
+610 APGVGPAAI

-702 TRAETRSM
+702 TRA
-710 WGQPQYNPPSRFLS
+710 
-724 EIPESL
+724 
-730 INWENTG
+730 
-737 SFSGG
+737 
-742 FGSGGF
+742 
-748 SSGYG
+748 
-753 SGGYSSGYSGGS
+753 
-765 RSFGSSRS
+765 
-773 AGGSSRSRS
+773 
-782 NVSSSSP
+782 
-789 VAGFPNRI
+789 
-797 RPNREVISVEVGEKV
+797 
-812 SHESFGLGTVTEVNG
+812 
-827 VGDKTVAVVDFG
+827 
-839 SAGSKRLLLRYA
+839 
-851 PSRNSAE
+851 
-858 AAATGPP
+858 
-865 HPRHKRKR
+865 
-873 RGEPEFSSAPHHAG
+873 
-887 RGYGFK
+887 
-893 IIRCQA
+893 
-899 CRRRRRDP
+899 
-907 DSPGLRTFHR
+907 
-917 WHCWRRQQPC
+917 
-927 PGPGR
+927 

>member
-1 VSPPGGIVMDDM
+1 MSDPDGIVGPDM
-13 TAAAEHFDHAAGADS
+13 MYAADNTSDAGPGTDS
-28 RAAELLTG
+28 VLAELLSG
-36 LNPRQREAVVHT
+36 LNPRQREAVTHT
-48 GSPLLIVAGAGSGK
+48 GSALLIVAGAGSGK

-91 KAAKEMAERVSS
+91 KAAKEMAER
-103 IVGPASRAMWVSTF
+103 IGALIGPASRAMWISTF

-162 KYAPRAVL
+162 KYTPRAIL

-175 LKNELQTPDDFVPRP
+175 LKNELQTPDDFIPRP

-196 VLADVFKRYTARL
+196 VLADVFRRYTARL

-219 LIAETVHLFGAFPEV
+219 LISETVHLFGAFPEI
-234 AESYR
+234 AQSYR

-253 NPAQYALIKALA
+253 NPAQYALIRALA
-265 GDGAGGA
+265 GDGSGGPG
-272 TGAELTVVGDAD
+272 GAELTVVGDAD

-295 RNIVEFEKDFPNAET
+295 RNIVEFEKDFPTAEVV
-310 ILLEQNYRSTQNI
+310 LLEQNYRSTQNI

-329 VISHNDD
+329 VIANNQD
-336 RREKKLWTSEGS
+336 RKEKKLWTSAGT
-348 GEQIVGWVA
+348 GEPIVGWVA
-357 ENEQGEARFIVDR
+357 ENEQAEARFIVNR
-370 IDDLIDEEKFTYGD
+370 IDELIDDEQYSYGD

-424 DALAYLRVVAN
+424 DALAYLRVLAN

-455 RTEGLIADFAD
+455 RTEGIIADFAD
-466 REGISFFTA
+466 RENISFYSA
-475 LGRLEEIPHLSS
+475 LARLDEIDLLSP
-487 RALTSVKKFFDLM
+487 RAKTSVRKFYELLRDLG
-500 QDLRATAE
+500 ATAE
-508 SAPLSRV
+508 AAPVSRV

-546 LVAVAEDFVAT
+546 LVAVAEDFAT
-557 REAAAIADP
+557 TQAMAAAEAEVQAEADG
-566 ETPDDAE
+566 ESQAEADDAV
-573 AAAST
+573 AAAD
-578 EKADT
+578 AVDAPGT
-583 GTDTATEATPA
+583 GTT
-594 EEESA
+594 
-599 VPETKESATTE
+599 
-610 SAPGVGPAAI
+610 AI

-663 GLEDGGF
+663 GLEDGSF
-670 PHSRSFENPQ
+670 PHSRAFESPS

-695 ARQRLLV
+695 ARQRLLLS
-702 TRAETRSM
+702 RAETRSM
-710 WGQPQYNPPSRFLS
+710 WGQPQYNPPSRFLA
-724 EIPESL
+724 EIPEPL
-730 INWENTG
+730 IKWENTG

-742 FGSGGF
+742 FGPGSSGG
-748 SSGYG
+748 SSFGSGGYG
-753 SGGYSSGYSGGS
+753 SGV
-765 RSFGSSRS
+765 FGSSSSARGAASRS
-773 AGGSSRSRS
+773 AGGASRSRNS
-782 NVSSSSP
+782 GANSSAP
-789 VAGFPNRI
+789 GGGFPNRI
-797 RPNREVISVEVGEKV
+797 RPNREVISVAVGEKV

-839 SAGSKRLLLRYA
+839 SLGTKRLLLRYA
-851 PSRNSAE
+851 PVE
-858 AAATGPP
+858 KLG
-865 HPRHKRKR
+865 
-873 RGEPEFSSAPHHAG
+873 
-887 RGYGFK
+887 
-893 IIRCQA
+893 
-899 CRRRRRDP
+899 
-907 DSPGLRTFHR
+907 
-917 WHCWRRQQPC
+917 
-927 PGPGR
+927 

>member
-1 VSPPGGIVMDDM
+1 M
-13 TAAAEHFDHAAGADS
+13 TAAAENIEETTPGADS

-36 LNPRQREAVVHT
+36 LNPRQREAVAHT

-82 EVLAITFTN
+82 EILAITFTN
-91 KAAKEMAERVSS
+91 KAAKEMVERVRS

-150 AQILKELGLDSK
+150 SQILKELGFDTK
-162 KYAPRAVL
+162 KYTPRSML

-175 LKNELQTPDDFVPRP
+175 LKNDLQTPDDFVPRP

-196 VLADVFKRYTARL
+196 VLADVFKRYTTRL

-234 AESYR
+234 ADFYR
-239 RRFRHIL
+239 RRFQHIL

-253 NPAQYALIKALA
+253 NPAQYALIKSLA
-265 GDGAGGA
+265 GDGAGGS

-295 RNIVEFEKDFPNAET
+295 RNIVEFEKDFPEAET

-329 VISHNDD
+329 VIANNQD
-336 RREKKLWTSEGS
+336 RKDKKLWTSEGTGDS
-348 GEQIVGWVA
+348 IVGWVA
-357 ENEQGEARFIVDR
+357 ENEQSEARFIVDR
-370 IDDLIDEEKFTYGD
+370 VDELIDNEKYTYGD

-398 EDALVRSGIPYKVV
+398 EDALVRTGIPYKVV

-424 DALAYLRVVAN
+424 DALAYLRVLAN

-440 NLRRILNVPKRSIGD
+440 NLRRILNVPKRAIGD
-455 RTEGLIADFAD
+455 RTEGIVADFAD
-466 REGISFFTA
+466 REGISFYTA
-475 LGRLEEIPHLSS
+475 LGRLDEIVHLSA
-487 RALTSVKKFFDLM
+487 RAKTSVAKFYELMRDLA
-500 QDLRATAE
+500 ATAE
-508 SAPLSRV
+508 AAPLSRV

-557 REAAAIADP
+557 QALAATGDEA
-566 ETPDDAE
+566 DAE
-573 AAAST
+573 TETGTAAASAAASEAASGGAESESALSEDAEGEAMADGGST
-578 EKADT
+578 EDDAD
-583 GTDTATEATPA
+583 AQSSETPA
-594 EEESA
+594 SGSSSIEA
-599 VPETKESATTE
+599 
-610 SAPGVGPAAI
+610 
-620 DQFLE
+620 FLE

-670 PHSRSFENPQ
+670 PHARSFENPH

-695 ARQRLLV
+695 ARQRLIV

-724 EIPESL
+724 EIPEDL
-730 INWENTG
+730 IEWENTG
-737 SFSGG
+737 SFSSGMGGGLSSGGYGGGSYGGGYSGSRSGG
-742 FGSGGF
+742 FGS
-748 SSGYG
+748 SRG
-753 SGGYSSGYSGGS
+753 SAQ
-765 RSFGSSRS
+765 GSSS
-773 AGGSSRSRS
+773 SSRSRS
-782 NVSSSSP
+782 GSANSSSP

-797 RPNREVISVEVGEKV
+797 RPNREIITVSVGEKV

-839 SAGSKRLLLRYA
+839 SLGTKRLLLRYA
-851 PSRNSAE
+851 PIE
-858 AAATGPP
+858 KLG
-865 HPRHKRKR
+865 
-873 RGEPEFSSAPHHAG
+873 
-887 RGYGFK
+887 
-893 IIRCQA
+893 
-899 CRRRRRDP
+899 
-907 DSPGLRTFHR
+907 
-917 WHCWRRQQPC
+917 
-927 PGPGR
+927 

>member
-1 VSPPGGIVMDDM
+1 
-13 TAAAEHFDHAAGADS
+13 
-28 RAAELLTG
+28 
-36 LNPRQREAVVHT
+36 
-48 GSPLLIVAGAGSGK
+48 
-62 TTVLTRRIAYA
+62 
-73 LATGRAHPG
+73 
-82 EVLAITFTN
+82 
-91 KAAKEMAERVSS
+91 
-103 IVGPASRAMWVSTF
+103 
-117 HSSCVRILRREAK
+117 
-130 VLGMKSNFTIY
+130 MKSNFTIY

-150 AQILKELGLDSK
+150 AQILKELGLDTK
-162 KYAPRAVL
+162 KYAPRAIL

-175 LKNELQTPDDFVPRP
+175 LKNELHTPDDFVPRP

-196 VLADVFKRYTARL
+196 VLADVFKRYTSRL

-234 AESYR
+234 ADSYR

-265 GDGAGGA
+265 GDGAGGP

-295 RNIVEFEKDFPNAET
+295 RNIVEFEKDFPNADT

-329 VISHNDD
+329 VIANNDD

-370 IDDLIDEEKFTYGD
+370 IDDLIDEEKYTYGD

-455 RTEGLIADFAD
+455 RTEGIIADFAD
-466 REGISFFTA
+466 RENISFYTA
-475 LGRLEEIPHLSS
+475 LGRLDEIPHLSS
-487 RALTSVKKFFDLM
+487 RALTSVQKFYDLM
-500 QDLRATAE
+500 QDLRSTAE
-508 SAPLSRV
+508 SSPLSRV

-557 REAAAIADP
+557 REAAAVAEPD
-566 ETPDDAE
+566 TPNSTDTDTVTEATAAAAATEAQTDSAAE
-573 AAAST
+573 AADPDVDDAGSADAST
-578 EKADT
+578 
-583 GTDTATEATPA
+583 
-594 EEESA
+594 
-599 VPETKESATTE
+599 
-610 SAPGVGPAAI
+610 APGVGPAAI

-724 EIPESL
+724 EIPENL

-742 FGSGGF
+742 FSGGFGSGGF
-748 SSGYG
+748 G
-753 SGGYSSGYSGGS
+753 SGGYSSGYSSGS
-765 RSFGSSRS
+765 RGFGSSRS
-773 AGGSSRSRS
+773 SGSGSRSRS
-782 NVSSSSP
+782 SASSSTP

-827 VGDKTVAVVDFG
+827 TGDKTVAVVDFG

-851 PSRNSAE
+851 PIE
-858 AAATGPP
+858 KLG
-865 HPRHKRKR
+865 
-873 RGEPEFSSAPHHAG
+873 
-887 RGYGFK
+887 
-893 IIRCQA
+893 
-899 CRRRRRDP
+899 
-907 DSPGLRTFHR
+907 
-917 WHCWRRQQPC
+917 
-927 PGPGR
+927 

>member
-1 VSPPGGIVMDDM
+1 M
-13 TAAAEHFDHAAGADS
+13 TAAAENIDNGTPGADS

-36 LNPRQREAVVHT
+36 LNPRQREAVAHT

-91 KAAKEMAERVSS
+91 KAAKEMAERVRT
-103 IVGPASRAMWVSTF
+103 IVGPAARAMWVSTF

-130 VLGMKSNFTIY
+130 VLGMKTNFTIY

-150 AQILKELGLDSK
+150 SQVLKELGLDTK
-162 KYAPRAVL
+162 KYTPRSIL

-175 LKNELQTPDDFVPRP
+175 LKNDLLTPDDYSPRP

-196 VLADVFKRYTARL
+196 VLADVFRRYTNRL

-219 LIAETVHLFGAFPEV
+219 LISETVHLFGAFPEV
-234 AESYR
+234 ADYYR

-272 TGAELTVVGDAD
+272 TGAELTVVGDSD

-295 RNIVEFEKDFPNAET
+295 RNIMEFEKDFPNAET

-329 VISHNDD
+329 VIANNQD
-336 RREKKLWTSEGS
+336 RKDKKLWTSEGS
-348 GEQIVGWVA
+348 GEPIVGWVA
-357 ENEQGEARFIVDR
+357 ENEQSEARFIVDR
-370 IDDLIDEEKFTYGD
+370 VDELIDNETFTYGD

-440 NLRRILNVPKRSIGD
+440 NLRRILNVPKRAIGD
-455 RTEGLIADFAD
+455 RTEGIIADFAD
-466 REGISFFTA
+466 RENISFYTA
-475 LGRLEEIPHLSS
+475 LGRLDEIAHLTP
-487 RALTSVKKFFDLM
+487 RATTSVSKFYELMRDLA
-500 QDLRATAE
+500 ATAE
-508 SAPLSRV
+508 AAPLSRV

-557 REAAAIADP
+557 QALAATAADEDDEDSQDTVTEVAAEISDDKASVDVEP
-566 ETPDDAE
+566 EQDAE
-573 AAAST
+573 AAA
-578 EKADT
+578 EAD
-583 GTDTATEATPA
+583 AQSLESPPSSSSSIEA
-594 EEESA
+594 
-599 VPETKESATTE
+599 
-610 SAPGVGPAAI
+610 
-620 DQFLE
+620 FLE

-670 PHSRSFENPQ
+670 PHARSFENPN

-695 ARQRLLV
+695 ARQRLIV
-702 TRAETRSM
+702 SRAETRSM

-724 EIPESL
+724 EIPENL
-730 INWENTG
+730 ITWENTG
-737 SFSGG
+737 TFSSSMGGGISSGGYSGSGYGASRGGGG
-742 FGSGGF
+742 FGSTP
-748 SSGYG
+748 
-753 SGGYSSGYSGGS
+753 
-765 RSFGSSRS
+765 GSSS
-773 AGGSSRSRS
+773 SSRSRS
-782 NVSSSSP
+782 GSANSSSP

-797 RPNREVISVEVGEKV
+797 RPNREVITVSVGEKV
-812 SHESFGLGTVTEVNG
+812 SHEAFGLGTVTEVNG

-839 SAGSKRLLLRYA
+839 SLSTKRLLLRYA
-851 PSRNSAE
+851 PIE
-858 AAATGPP
+858 
-865 HPRHKRKR
+865 KL
-873 RGEPEFSSAPHHAG
+873 
-887 RGYGFK
+887 
-893 IIRCQA
+893 
-899 CRRRRRDP
+899 D
-907 DSPGLRTFHR
+907 
-917 WHCWRRQQPC
+917 
-927 PGPGR
+927 

>member
-1 VSPPGGIVMDDM
+1 M
-13 TAAAEHFDHAAGADS
+13 TAAAEHTDHAAGADS

-36 LNPRQREAVVHT
+36 LNPRQREAVIHT

-150 AQILKELGLDSK
+150 AQILKELGLDTK

-175 LKNELQTPDDFVPRP
+175 LKNELQTSDDFVPRP

-196 VLADVFKRYTARL
+196 VLADVFKRYTSRL

-234 AESYR
+234 ADSYR

-265 GDGAGGA
+265 GDGAGGP

-295 RNIVEFEKDFPNAET
+295 RNIVEFEKDFPNADT

-329 VISHNDD
+329 VIANNDD

-370 IDDLIDEEKFTYGD
+370 IDDLIDEEKYTYGD

-455 RTEGLIADFAD
+455 RTEGIIADFAD
-466 REGISFFTA
+466 RENISFYTA
-475 LGRLEEIPHLSS
+475 LGRLDEIPHLSS
-487 RALTSVKKFFDLM
+487 RALTSVQKFYDLM
-500 QDLRATAE
+500 QDLRSTAE
-508 SAPLSRV
+508 SSPLSRV

-557 REAAAIADP
+557 REAAAVAEPD
-566 ETPDDAE
+566 TPNSTDTDTVTEATAAAAATEAQTDSAAE
-573 AAAST
+573 AADPDVDDAGSADAST
-578 EKADT
+578 
-583 GTDTATEATPA
+583 
-594 EEESA
+594 
-599 VPETKESATTE
+599 
-610 SAPGVGPAAI
+610 APGVGPAAI

-724 EIPESL
+724 EIPENL
-730 INWENTG
+730 ISWENTG

-742 FGSGGF
+742 FSGGFGSGGF
-748 SSGYG
+748 G
-753 SGGYSSGYSGGS
+753 SGGYSSGYSSGS
-765 RSFGSSRS
+765 RGFGSSRLS
-773 AGGSSRSRS
+773 GSGSRSRS
-782 NVSSSSP
+782 SASSSTP

-827 VGDKTVAVVDFG
+827 AGDKTVAVVDFG

-851 PSRNSAE
+851 PIE
-858 AAATGPP
+858 KLG
-865 HPRHKRKR
+865 
-873 RGEPEFSSAPHHAG
+873 
-887 RGYGFK
+887 
-893 IIRCQA
+893 
-899 CRRRRRDP
+899 
-907 DSPGLRTFHR
+907 
-917 WHCWRRQQPC
+917 
-927 PGPGR
+927 

>member
-1 VSPPGGIVMDDM
+1 M
-13 TAAAEHFDHAAGADS
+13 TAAAEHTDHAAGADF

-36 LNPRQREAVVHT
+36 LNPRQREAVIHT

-150 AQILKELGLDSK
+150 AQILKELGLDTK
-162 KYAPRAVL
+162 KYAPRAIL

-175 LKNELQTPDDFVPRP
+175 LKNELHTPDDFVPRP

-196 VLADVFKRYTARL
+196 VLADVFKRYTSRL

-234 AESYR
+234 ADSYR

-265 GDGAGGA
+265 GDGAGGP

-295 RNIVEFEKDFPNAET
+295 RNIVEFEKDFPNADT

-329 VISHNDD
+329 VIANNDD

-370 IDDLIDEEKFTYGD
+370 IDDLIDEEKYTYGD

-455 RTEGLIADFAD
+455 RTEGIIADFAD
-466 REGISFFTA
+466 RENISFYTA
-475 LGRLEEIPHLSS
+475 LGRLDEIPHLSS
-487 RALTSVKKFFDLM
+487 RALTSVQKFYDLM
-500 QDLRATAE
+500 QDLRSTAE
-508 SAPLSRV
+508 SSPLSRV

-557 REAAAIADP
+557 REAAAVAEPD
-566 ETPDDAE
+566 TPNSTDTDTDTVTEAT
-573 AAAST
+573 AAA
-578 EKADT
+578 AA
-583 GTDTATEATPA
+583 TDTATDSAAEAADPDVDDA
-594 EEESA
+594 GSA
-599 VPETKESATTE
+599 DAST
-610 SAPGVGPAAI
+610 APGVGPAAI

-724 EIPESL
+724 EIPENL

-742 FGSGGF
+742 FSGGFGSGGF
-748 SSGYG
+748 G
-753 SGGYSSGYSGGS
+753 SGGYSSGYSSGS
-765 RSFGSSRS
+765 RGFGSSRS
-773 AGGSSRSRS
+773 SGSGSRSRS
-782 NVSSSSP
+782 SASSSTP

-827 VGDKTVAVVDFG
+827 TGDKTVAVVDFG

-851 PSRNSAE
+851 PIE
-858 AAATGPP
+858 KLG
-865 HPRHKRKR
+865 
-873 RGEPEFSSAPHHAG
+873 
-887 RGYGFK
+887 
-893 IIRCQA
+893 
-899 CRRRRRDP
+899 
-907 DSPGLRTFHR
+907 
-917 WHCWRRQQPC
+917 
-927 PGPGR
+927 

>member
-1 VSPPGGIVMDDM
+1 M
-13 TAAAEHFDHAAGADS
+13 TAAAEHTDHAAGADF

-36 LNPRQREAVVHT
+36 LNPRQREAVLHT

-150 AQILKELGLDSK
+150 AQILKELGLDTK
-162 KYAPRAVL
+162 KYAPRAIL

-175 LKNELQTPDDFVPRP
+175 LKNELQTSDDFVPRP

-196 VLADVFKRYTARL
+196 VLADVFKRYSSRL

-234 AESYR
+234 ADSYR

-265 GDGAGGA
+265 GDGAGGP

-295 RNIVEFEKDFPNAET
+295 RNIVEFEKDFPNADT

-329 VISHNDD
+329 VIANNDD

-370 IDDLIDEEKFTYGD
+370 IDDIIDEEKYTYGD

-455 RTEGLIADFAD
+455 RTEGIIADFAD
-466 REGISFFTA
+466 RENISFYTA
-475 LGRLEEIPHLSS
+475 LGRLDEIPHLSS
-487 RALTSVKKFFDLM
+487 RALTSVQKFYDLM
-500 QDLRATAE
+500 QDLRSTAE
-508 SAPLSRV
+508 SSPLSRV

-557 REAAAIADP
+557 REAAAV
-566 ETPDDAE
+566 AE
-573 AAAST
+573 QDRT
-578 EKADT
+578 DT
-583 GTDTATEATPA
+583 GTDTDTVTEATAAAAATDTATDSAA
-594 EEESA
+594 EAADPDVDDAGSA
-599 VPETKESATTE
+599 DAST
-610 SAPGVGPAAI
+610 APGVGPAAI

-724 EIPESL
+724 EIPENL

-742 FGSGGF
+742 FSGGFGSGGF
-748 SSGYG
+748 G
-753 SGGYSSGYSGGS
+753 SGGYSSGYSSGS
-765 RSFGSSRS
+765 RGFGSSRS
-773 AGGSSRSRS
+773 SGSGSRSRS
-782 NVSSSSP
+782 SASSSTP

-827 VGDKTVAVVDFG
+827 TGDKTVAVVDFG

-851 PSRNSAE
+851 PIE
-858 AAATGPP
+858 KLG
-865 HPRHKRKR
+865 
-873 RGEPEFSSAPHHAG
+873 
-887 RGYGFK
+887 
-893 IIRCQA
+893 
-899 CRRRRRDP
+899 
-907 DSPGLRTFHR
+907 
-917 WHCWRRQQPC
+917 
-927 PGPGR
+927 

>member
-1 VSPPGGIVMDDM
+1 M
-13 TAAAEHFDHAAGADS
+13 TAAAEHTDHAAGADS

-36 LNPRQREAVVHT
+36 LNPRQREAVIHT

-150 AQILKELGLDSK
+150 AQILKELGLDTK
-162 KYAPRAVL
+162 KYAPRAIL

-175 LKNELQTPDDFVPRP
+175 LKNELQTPDDFIPRP

-196 VLADVFKRYTARL
+196 VLADVFKRYNSRL

-234 AESYR
+234 ADSYR

-265 GDGAGGA
+265 GDGAGGPK
-272 TGAELTVVGDAD
+272 GAELTVVGDAD

-295 RNIVEFEKDFPNAET
+295 RNIVEFEKDFPNADT

-329 VISHNDD
+329 VIANNDD

-370 IDDLIDEEKFTYGD
+370 IDDLIDEEKYTYGD

-455 RTEGLIADFAD
+455 RTEGIIADFAD
-466 REGISFFTA
+466 RENISFFTA
-475 LGRLEEIPHLSS
+475 LGRLDEIPHLSS
-487 RALTSVKKFFDLM
+487 RALTSVQKFYDLM
-500 QDLRATAE
+500 QDLRSTAE
-508 SAPLSRV
+508 SSPLSRV

-557 REAAAIADP
+557 REAAAVAEPD
-566 ETPDDAE
+566 TPDDSDTDNGAE
-573 AAAST
+573 ATAEDPTAAET
-578 EKADT
+578 E
-583 GTDTATEATPA
+583 TPA
-594 EEESA
+594 EA
-599 VPETKESATTE
+599 VDPDVDDAGPADAST
-610 SAPGVGPAAI
+610 APGVGAAAI

-724 EIPESL
+724 EIPENL

-737 SFSGG
+737 SFPGGFGSGG
-742 FGSGGF
+742 FGSGGYG
-748 SSGYG
+748 SSGFG
-753 SGGYSSGYSGGS
+753 SGGYASGGYSGGL
-765 RSFGSSRS
+765 GSSRS
-773 AGGSSRSRS
+773 SGGSSRSRS
-782 NVSSSSP
+782 SASSSTP

-851 PSRNSAE
+851 PIEKLS
-858 AAATGPP
+858 
-865 HPRHKRKR
+865 
-873 RGEPEFSSAPHHAG
+873 
-887 RGYGFK
+887 
-893 IIRCQA
+893 
-899 CRRRRRDP
+899 
-907 DSPGLRTFHR
+907 
-917 WHCWRRQQPC
+917 
-927 PGPGR
+927 

>member
-1 VSPPGGIVMDDM
+1 M
-13 TAAAEHFDHAAGADS
+13 TAAAENIEEATQGADS
-28 RAAELLTG
+28 RTAELLTG
-36 LNPRQREAVVHT
+36 LNPRQREAVAHT

-103 IVGPASRAMWVSTF
+103 IVGPASRSMWVSTF

-150 AQILKELGLDSK
+150 SQILKELGFDTK
-162 KYAPRAVL
+162 KYTPRSVL
-170 HRISN
+170 HRISS
-175 LKNELQTPDDFVPRP
+175 LKNDLQTPDDFSPRP

-196 VLADVFKRYTARL
+196 VLADVFQRYTTRL

-234 AESYR
+234 ADSYR

-253 NPAQYALIKALA
+253 NPAQYALIKSLA

-295 RNIVEFEKDFPNAET
+295 RNIVEFEKDFPDAET

-323 LDAANA
+323 LDAANS
-329 VISHNDD
+329 VIANNQD
-336 RREKKLWTSEGS
+336 RRDKKLWTSEGS
-348 GEQIVGWVA
+348 GEPIVGWVA
-357 ENEQGEARFIVDR
+357 ENEQSEARFIVDR
-370 IDDLIDEEKFTYGD
+370 VDELIDNEEFTYGD

-455 RTEGLIADFAD
+455 RTEGIIADFAD
-466 REGISFFTA
+466 REGVSFYTA
-475 LGRLEEIPHLSS
+475 LGRLDEIDHLSS
-487 RALTSVKKFFDLM
+487 RALTAVSKFYDLM
-500 QDLRATAE
+500 RDLAATAE
-508 SAPLSRV
+508 AAPLSRV

-557 REAAAIADP
+557 QALAVADDEDTDDAGTDDAAVGDAVTGDDKDTVGADAVPHSPDAIANPDSAGENSAKGAAA
-566 ETPDDAE
+566 
-573 AAAST
+573 
-578 EKADT
+578 
-583 GTDTATEATPA
+583 GT
-594 EEESA
+594 A
-599 VPETKESATTE
+599 V
-610 SAPGVGPAAI
+610 SAPEGTAEGAADEENPESSASGQASI
-620 DQFLE
+620 AAFLE

-670 PHSRSFENPQ
+670 PHARSFENPH

-695 ARQRLLV
+695 ARQRLIV
-702 TRAETRSM
+702 SRAETRSM

-724 EIPESL
+724 EIPENL
-730 INWENTG
+730 IDWENTG
-737 SFSGG
+737 T
-742 FGSGGF
+742 F
-748 SSGYG
+748 SSSM
-753 SGGYSSGYSGGS
+753 SGGYSSSGFGGGGFGGGYSG
-765 RSFGSSRS
+765 SSADARGGRTS
-773 AGGSSRSRS
+773 GGSSRSRS
-782 NVSSSSP
+782 GSANSSSP

-797 RPNREVISVEVGEKV
+797 RPNREVISVSVGEKV

-839 SAGSKRLLLRYA
+839 SLGTKRLLLRYA
-851 PSRNSAE
+851 PIE
-858 AAATGPP
+858 KLG
-865 HPRHKRKR
+865 
-873 RGEPEFSSAPHHAG
+873 
-887 RGYGFK
+887 
-893 IIRCQA
+893 
-899 CRRRRRDP
+899 
-907 DSPGLRTFHR
+907 
-917 WHCWRRQQPC
+917 
-927 PGPGR
+927 

>member
-1 VSPPGGIVMDDM
+1 M
-13 TAAAEHFDHAAGADS
+13 TAAAENIEEATPGADS

-36 LNPRQREAVVHT
+36 LNPRQREAVAHT

-91 KAAKEMAERVSS
+91 KAAKEMAERVRS

-130 VLGMKSNFTIY
+130 VLGMKTNFTIY
-141 DAQDAQRLV
+141 DTQDAQRLV
-150 AQILKELGLDSK
+150 SQILKELGIDTK
-162 KYAPRAVL
+162 KYTPRSML

-175 LKNELQTPDDFVPRP
+175 LKNDLQTPDDFIPRA

-196 VLADVFKRYTARL
+196 VLADVFKRYTSRL

-234 AESYR
+234 ADFYR

-272 TGAELTVVGDAD
+272 TGAELTVVGDSD

-295 RNIVEFEKDFPNAET
+295 RNIMEFEKDFPNAET

-329 VISHNDD
+329 VISNNQD
-336 RREKKLWTSEGS
+336 RKDKKLWTSEGT
-348 GEQIVGWVA
+348 GESIVGWVA
-357 ENEQGEARFIVDR
+357 ENEQSEARFIVDR
-370 IDDLIDEEKFTYGD
+370 VDELIDNEKYTYGD

-440 NLRRILNVPKRSIGD
+440 NLRRILNVPKRAIGD
-455 RTEGLIADFAD
+455 RTEGIVADFAD
-466 REGISFFTA
+466 RESISFYTA
-475 LGRLEEIPHLSS
+475 LGRLDEIVHLSA
-487 RALTSVKKFFDLM
+487 RARASVSKFYDLM
-500 QDLRATAE
+500 RDLAATAE
-508 SAPLSRV
+508 AAPLSRV

-557 REAAAIADP
+557 QAL
-566 ETPDDAE
+566 
-573 AAAST
+573 
-578 EKADT
+578 ADT
-583 GTDTATEATPA
+583 GDDDDESEAQAEAQVEVAPDIEARAASEVTSETVSTAPDSETDVSTDSDDEGESPTAGG
-594 EEESA
+594 S
-599 VPETKESATTE
+599 SI
-610 SAPGVGPAAI
+610 AA
-620 DQFLE
+620 FLE

-670 PHSRSFENPQ
+670 PHARSFENPN

-695 ARQRLLV
+695 ARQRLIV

-710 WGQPQYNPPSRFLS
+710 WGQPQYNPPSRFLA
-724 EIPESL
+724 EIPENL
-730 INWENTG
+730 IEWENTG
-737 SFSGG
+737 TFSSSAG
-742 FGSGGF
+742 GGF
-748 SSGYG
+748 SSGGYG
-753 SGGYSSGYSGGS
+753 GGSLGGYSGS
-765 RSFGSSRS
+765 RGGGFGSSRGS
-773 AGGSSRSRS
+773 GSSSRSRS
-782 NVSSSSP
+782 SSASSSSP

-797 RPNREVISVEVGEKV
+797 RPNREVITVSVGEKV

-839 SAGSKRLLLRYA
+839 SLGTKRLLLRYA
-851 PSRNSAE
+851 PIE
-858 AAATGPP
+858 KLG
-865 HPRHKRKR
+865 
-873 RGEPEFSSAPHHAG
+873 
-887 RGYGFK
+887 
-893 IIRCQA
+893 
-899 CRRRRRDP
+899 
-907 DSPGLRTFHR
+907 
-917 WHCWRRQQPC
+917 
-927 PGPGR
+927 

>member
-1 VSPPGGIVMDDM
+1 M
-13 TAAAEHFDHAAGADS
+13 TAAAEHTDHAAGADF

-36 LNPRQREAVVHT
+36 LNPRQREAVLHT

-150 AQILKELGLDSK
+150 AQILKELGLDTK
-162 KYAPRAVL
+162 KYAPRAIL

-175 LKNELQTPDDFVPRP
+175 LKNELHTPDDFVPRP

-196 VLADVFKRYTARL
+196 VLADVFKRYTSRL

-234 AESYR
+234 ADSYR

-265 GDGAGGA
+265 GDGAGGP

-295 RNIVEFEKDFPNAET
+295 RNIVEFEKDFPNADT

-329 VISHNDD
+329 VIANNDD

-370 IDDLIDEEKFTYGD
+370 IDDLIDEEKYTYGD

-455 RTEGLIADFAD
+455 RTEGIIADFAD
-466 REGISFFTA
+466 RENISFYTA
-475 LGRLEEIPHLSS
+475 LGRLDEIPHLSS
-487 RALTSVKKFFDLM
+487 RALTSVQKFYDLM
-500 QDLRATAE
+500 QDLRSTAE
-508 SAPLSRV
+508 SSPLSRV

-557 REAAAIADP
+557 REAAAV
-566 ETPDDAE
+566 AE
-573 AAAST
+573 QHRTDTDTDTVTEATAAA
-578 EKADT
+578 AA
-583 GTDTATEATPA
+583 TDTATDSAAEAADPDVDDA
-594 EEESA
+594 GSA
-599 VPETKESATTE
+599 DAST
-610 SAPGVGPAAI
+610 APGVGPAAI

-724 EIPESL
+724 EIPENL

-742 FGSGGF
+742 FSGGFGSGGF
-748 SSGYG
+748 G
-753 SGGYSSGYSGGS
+753 SGGYSSGYSSGS
-765 RSFGSSRS
+765 RGFGSSRS
-773 AGGSSRSRS
+773 SGSGSRSRS
-782 NVSSSSP
+782 SASSSTP

-827 VGDKTVAVVDFG
+827 TGDKTVAVVDFG

-851 PSRNSAE
+851 PIE
-858 AAATGPP
+858 KLG
-865 HPRHKRKR
+865 
-873 RGEPEFSSAPHHAG
+873 
-887 RGYGFK
+887 
-893 IIRCQA
+893 
-899 CRRRRRDP
+899 
-907 DSPGLRTFHR
+907 
-917 WHCWRRQQPC
+917 
-927 PGPGR
+927 

>member
-1 VSPPGGIVMDDM
+1 M
-13 TAAAEHFDHAAGADS
+13 TAAAEHTDHAAGADS

-36 LNPRQREAVVHT
+36 LNPRQREAVIHT

-150 AQILKELGLDSK
+150 AQILKELGLDTK
-162 KYAPRAVL
+162 KYAPRAIL

-196 VLADVFKRYTARL
+196 VLADVFKRYTSRL

-234 AESYR
+234 ADSYR

-265 GDGAGGA
+265 GDGAGGP

-295 RNIVEFEKDFPNAET
+295 RNIVEFEKDFPNADT

-329 VISHNDD
+329 VIANNDD

-370 IDDLIDEEKFTYGD
+370 IDDLIDDEKYTYGD

-466 REGISFFTA
+466 RENISFYTA
-475 LGRLEEIPHLSS
+475 LGRLDEIPHLSS
-487 RALTSVKKFFDLM
+487 RALTSVQKFYDLM
-500 QDLRATAE
+500 QDLRSTAE
-508 SAPLSRV
+508 SSPLSRV

-557 REAAAIADP
+557 REAAAVAEPDSADDTDTDTVTDTGTEATAAAGATDAEN
-566 ETPDDAE
+566 ETAAE
-573 AAAST
+573 AADPDVDDDDS
-578 EKADT
+578 ADT
-583 GTDTATEATPA
+583 
-594 EEESA
+594 SA
-599 VPETKESATTE
+599 
-610 SAPGVGPAAI
+610 APGVGPAAL

-724 EIPESL
+724 EIPENL

-742 FGSGGF
+742 FGSGSFGSGGF
-748 SSGYG
+748 G

-765 RSFGSSRS
+765 RGFGSSRS
-773 AGGSSRSRS
+773 SGSGSRSRS
-782 NVSSSSP
+782 SASSSTP

-827 VGDKTVAVVDFG
+827 TGDKTVAVVDFG

-851 PSRNSAE
+851 PIE
-858 AAATGPP
+858 KLG
-865 HPRHKRKR
+865 
-873 RGEPEFSSAPHHAG
+873 
-887 RGYGFK
+887 
-893 IIRCQA
+893 
-899 CRRRRRDP
+899 
-907 DSPGLRTFHR
+907 
-917 WHCWRRQQPC
+917 
-927 PGPGR
+927 

>member
-1 VSPPGGIVMDDM
+1 M
-13 TAAAEHFDHAAGADS
+13 TAAAEHIAKAAAGADA

-91 KAAKEMAERVSS
+91 KAAKEMAARVSS

-150 AQILKELGLDSK
+150 SQILKELGLDTK
-162 KYAPRAVL
+162 KYAPRAML

-175 LKNELQTPDDFVPRP
+175 LKNDLQTPDDYSPRP

-196 VLADVFKRYTARL
+196 VLADVFKRYTSRL

-234 AESYR
+234 ADFYR

-265 GDGAGGA
+265 GDGAGGSS
-272 TGAELTVVGDAD
+272 GAELTVVGDAD

-295 RNIVEFEKDFPNAET
+295 RNIVEFEKDFPNAGT
-310 ILLEQNYRSTQNI
+310 ILLEQNYRSTQTI

-329 VISHNDD
+329 VISNNAD

-348 GEQIVGWVA
+348 GEQIVGWIA
-357 ENEQGEARFIVDR
+357 ENEQAEARFIVER

-398 EDALVRSGIPYKVV
+398 EDGLVRSGIPYKVV
-412 GGTRFYERKEIK
+412 GGTRFYERKEVK
-424 DALAYLRVVAN
+424 DALAYLRVVSN

-455 RTEGLIADFAD
+455 RTEAIIADFAD
-466 REGISFFTA
+466 REGISFYTA
-475 LGRLEEIPHLSS
+475 LGRLDEITLLNS
-487 RALTSVKKFFDLM
+487 RALASVTKFYDLM
-500 QDLRATAE
+500 RDLRTTAE
-508 SAPLSRV
+508 ASPLSRV

-557 REAAAIADP
+557 RETAAEDDDPAEGADR
-566 ETPDDAE
+566 AE
-573 AAAST
+573 VEDEPIEAPAAS
-578 EKADT
+578 D
-583 GTDTATEATPA
+583 DEAL
-594 EEESA
+594 
-599 VPETKESATTE
+599 
-610 SAPGVGPAAI
+610 SAPGVGPGAI
-620 DQFLE
+620 DRFLE

-670 PHSRSFENPQ
+670 PHSRSFENPH

-695 ARQRLLV
+695 ARQRLFV
-702 TRAETRSM
+702 SRAETRSM
-710 WGQPQYNPPSRFLS
+710 WGQPQYNPPSRFLA
-724 EIPESL
+724 EIPENL
-730 INWENTG
+730 IKWENNGTFA
-737 SFSGG
+737 SAG
-742 FGSGGF
+742 FGSGGYD
-748 SSGYG
+748 SG
-753 SGGYSSGYSGGS
+753 SGFGSSGYSSGSS
-765 RSFGSSRS
+765 SSRHRS
-773 AGGSSRSRS
+773 SGSTASSSRSRS
-782 NVSSSSP
+782 GANSSTP

-797 RPNREVISVEVGEKV
+797 RPNREVITVKAGEKV

-839 SAGSKRLLLRYA
+839 SAGTKRLLLRYA
-851 PSRNSAE
+851 PIDKLS
-858 AAATGPP
+858 
-865 HPRHKRKR
+865 
-873 RGEPEFSSAPHHAG
+873 
-887 RGYGFK
+887 
-893 IIRCQA
+893 
-899 CRRRRRDP
+899 
-907 DSPGLRTFHR
+907 
-917 WHCWRRQQPC
+917 
-927 PGPGR
+927 